1 MAQTKSTE
9 ENLWKACD
17 KLRGSVE
24 PAEYKHVVL
33 SLVFLKYVSDTY
45 EKQREKLIAEGKERF
60 ADMSEFYTKDNVFY
74 VPTESRWS
82 YIIANAK
89 SPDISLKID
98 SALKEIEKVTN
109 L

>member
-1 MAQTKSTE
+1 MERCYNIRKEEKVAQTKSTE

-45 EKQREKLIAEGKERF
+45 EKQREKLKLLEE
-60 ADMSEFYTKDNVFY
+60 
-74 VPTESRWS
+74 
-82 YIIANAK
+82 
-89 SPDISLKID
+89 IS
-98 SALKEIEKVTN
+98 TN
-109 L
+109 SF